1 MSKMNTWMCEEC
13 EIYALGIEVQLKDAV
28 CICGNQMVELVE
40 E

>member
-1 MSKMNTWMCEEC
+1 MRMSTWTCEEC
-13 EIYALGIEVQLKDAV
+13 EIYALGIEVQLQDAI